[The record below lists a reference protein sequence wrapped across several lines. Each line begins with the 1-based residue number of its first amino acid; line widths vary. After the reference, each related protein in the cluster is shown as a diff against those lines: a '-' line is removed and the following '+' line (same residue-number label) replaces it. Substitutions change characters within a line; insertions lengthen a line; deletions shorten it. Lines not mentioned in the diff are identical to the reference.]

1 MSFKKIAVVVSSI
14 LFLSTLLLSQ
24 SLVEA
29 AKKEKERRES
39 LKGKKRVVATNAEIV
54 RLRKRTATSTSRT
67 ETISS
72 TTSPRTES
80 DRRSSSPRTESDRRS
95 SSRTDQ
101 GQESVKED
109 EKSFRQR
116 RAAIEQKW
124 EKTQEYSDLLATK
137 MNGLWQEF
145 YNLGSDMTYRGK
157 IQADISETYLKLQR
171 SREEEA
177 KAKQELDVFLEEAR
191 KRGVPPGWLR

>member
-54 RLRKRTATSTSRT
+54 RLRKRTATSTSGT